1 MVVMTV
7 SLARPAAV
15 ERGAL
20 AVRGEAFAGERIERL
35 RHGEEFLAGGGSGVG
50 PLQRFVQKWAMWL
63 VTGPVILPARFLV

>member
-20 AVRGEAFAGERIERL
+20 AVRGEAFAGTPRQRL
-35 RHGEEFLAGGGSGVG
+35 GSIF
-50 PLQRFVQKWAMWL
+50 RSD
-63 VTGPVILPARFLV
+63 R